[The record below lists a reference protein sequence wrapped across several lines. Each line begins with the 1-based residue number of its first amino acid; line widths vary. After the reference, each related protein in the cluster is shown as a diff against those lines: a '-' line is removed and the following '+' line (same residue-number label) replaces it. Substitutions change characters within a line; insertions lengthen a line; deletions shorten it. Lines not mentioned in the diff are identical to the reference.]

1 MRTISGLFLLAAATV
16 PRLGAGTMTDVGPL
30 AGGTWSAA
38 GGISANGLVIIGS
51 GDDANGKE
59 QAFRW
64 TQAGGMTNLGPLVV
78 NGWSTALAVS
88 ADGSVVVGRA
98 DQFGYGP
105 GTDYSHFHAFRWTQ
119 AGGMTDLGALGG
131 TFASGNTSAAWGV
144 SADGAV
150 IVGESA
156 ISTETHAFRWTQAG
170 GFADIGTLGGTLS
183 SATGTSGDGNVVV
196 GTSSTGGGVNH
207 AFRWSQAG
215 GMTDLGTIP
224 GANDSHAKAVS
235 SDGLVVIGDSSFL
248 NGDMFAFRWTQVG
261 GMTSL
266 GAIAGTYSTATG
278 ISADGN
284 VVVGASSVA
293 AGNTHAF
300 RWTQA
305 DGMTDLGTLGGAN
318 SYASGVSADGKVVV
332 GNSDTASGGNHAF
345 VWRQRVMLD
354 AQDWLGSVAGAQSVL
369 STSLAL
375 TNGYLEGAHHRPLA
389 DLGLGRSF
397 WSTGDVASS
406 SRTRDLLSRSGEVGA
421 TFAPLPGLLVGAGA
435 GYGVQDQNLAND
447 GAARIQGQYLVAEAD
462 LFRAEGGIFSVL
474 LSYGG
479 WRYVADRGYVTGGGV
494 DHSHGVT
501 NLTNLAARLRFD
513 SPTLAKAGDVEL
525 KAYVSYSIS
534 EAQSDAFTE
543 TGGSYAASFG
553 AMRQTAKESRVGT
566 ALSRSLGERTAVRL
580 SAEWIHRYDHGQA
593 SLAATDVTSTLELS
607 VPTAEPVRDQ
617 ARFGLDVDHKLDDQ
631 TTLSFTAH
639 ASGVGESPDVSGAI
653 SLRRNF

>member
-1 MRTISGLFLLAAATV
+1 MRKTCALFLLTAASLTHL
-16 PRLGAGTMTDVGPL
+16 RAGTLTDINTL

-38 GGISANGLVIIGS
+38 YGISANGLVVIGS

-64 TQAGGMTNLGPLVV
+64 TQAGGMTNLGPLVI

-105 GTDYSHFHAFRWTQ
+105 GADYSHFHAFRWTQ

-131 TFASGNTSAAWGV
+131 AFAPGNASSAWGV
-144 SADGAV
+144 SADGSV

-156 ISTETHAFRWTQAG
+156 LSTATHAFRWTQAG
-170 GFADIGTLGGTLS
+170 GFADLGTLGGTAS
-183 SATGTSGDGNVVV
+183 SARGTSADGNVVV
-196 GTSSTGGGVNH
+196 GTSSTAGGVNH
-207 AFRWSQAG
+207 AFRWTLVGGMIDLGTTPGANDSHATAVSSGGLVVVGDSSFLNGDIFAFRWSQAG
-215 GMTDLGTIP
+215 GM
-224 GANDSHAKAVS
+224 A
-235 SDGLVVIGDSSFL
+235 
-248 NGDMFAFRWTQVG
+248 
-261 GMTSL
+261 SL

-284 VVVGASSVA
+284 VVVGCSSVGG
-293 AGNTHAF
+293 GNTRAF

-332 GNSDTASGGNHAF
+332 GNSDTASSGNHAF
-345 VWRQRVMLD
+345 VWHERVMLD

-375 TNGYLEGAHHRPLA
+375 TNSYLEGAHHRPLA
-389 DLGLGRSF
+389 DFGLGRSF

-421 TFAPLPGLLVGAGA
+421 TFAPLPDLLVGAGV
-435 GYGVQDQNLAND
+435 GYGVQDQNLVND
-447 GAARIQGQYLVAEAD
+447 GAARIRGQYLVAEAD
-462 LFRAEGGIFSVL
+462 LLRAEGGIFSVL

-501 NLTNLAARLRFD
+501 NLTNLAARLRYD
-513 SPTLAKAGDVEL
+513 SPTLAKAGGAEL

-534 EAQSDAFTE
+534 DAQSDAFTE
-543 TGGSYAASFG
+543 TGGSYAASFS
-553 AMRQTAKESRVGT
+553 AMRETAKESRFGT
-566 ALSRSLGERTAVRL
+566 ALCRSLGERTALRL

-593 SLAATDVTSTLELS
+593 ALAATDVTSTLELS
-607 VPTAEPVRDQ
+607 LPTAKPVRDQ
-617 ARFGLDVDHKLDDQ
+617 ARFGVDVDHKLDDK
-631 TTLSFTAH
+631 TTLSFTVH
-639 ASGVGESPDVSGAI
+639 AAGVGESPDVSGAV
-653 SLRRNF
+653 SLRRAF